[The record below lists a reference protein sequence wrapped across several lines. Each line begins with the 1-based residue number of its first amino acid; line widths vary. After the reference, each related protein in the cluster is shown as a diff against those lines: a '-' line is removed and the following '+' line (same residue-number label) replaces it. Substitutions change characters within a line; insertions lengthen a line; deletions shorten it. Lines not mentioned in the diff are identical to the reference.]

1 MSLWQASAQFFKAPL
16 IFLHVLTFQDIT
28 FRYLFLEVLT
38 TPLIS
43 HWSGVILGSSPYGIA
58 KGPVFWQDLSRLRNK
73 WLSFLQ
79 LLNQSSEM
87 SESNFHLNSVLPFL
101 FQIVSR
107 DRIINIF
114 CASNSLLPFH
124 ININSCFSLLFRNG
138 LGRFL
143 QNVNLLLRSH
153 DFRQTRTLII
163 IHLLLGEMQV
173 SAFILPEKQTFRAE
187 PTNFLT
193 FTLLSP

>member
-1 MSLWQASAQFFKAPL
+1 
-16 IFLHVLTFQDIT
+16 
-28 FRYLFLEVLT
+28 
-38 TPLIS
+38 
-43 HWSGVILGSSPYGIA
+43 
-58 KGPVFWQDLSRLRNK
+58 
-73 WLSFLQ
+73 
-79 LLNQSSEM
+79 M

-193 FTLLSP
+193 FTLLSPQRIVFCSSFQVLAHGRSGSIISSDFTKFKL